1 MKLYLIRHAQSANN
15 AIFSGNEHEGGRTPD
30 PEITNI
36 GHEQSKR
43 LAQFLTTVGNEP
55 RQHPYALNES
65 ANFNLTHIYCSLMT
79 RSILTASYI
88 AQSCALTLE
97 ARDDVFERKGLYE
110 IGSNGEEVGVSGP
123 GRSYFENRF
132 PELMLPRWIGEKGWW
147 NRPMENDE
155 QFIQRTKTSINKIIE
170 EHRLMEANVAV
181 IVHGDYIDQCINAI
195 LGVQRKPQNYASHW
209 EANWVSHNTS
219 VTRIDIE
226 DHSSNIIYLNR
237 IDHLTP
243 ELITW

>member
-110 IGSNGEEVGVSGP
+110 IGSNGEEVGVSEAIETGLA
-123 GRSYFENRF
+123 GTGA
-132 PELMLPRWIGEKGWW
+132 IGTFTLEVNEGWGEGAW
-147 NRPMENDE
+147 SEGSWGE
-155 QFIQRTKTSINKIIE
+155 
-170 EHRLMEANVAV
+170 
-181 IVHGDYIDQCINAI
+181 
-195 LGVQRKPQNYASHW
+195 
-209 EANWVSHNTS
+209 
-219 VTRIDIE
+219 
-226 DHSSNIIYLNR
+226 
-237 IDHLTP
+237 
-243 ELITW
+243 